1 LIVDDRIAIC
11 GSSNINDRSQL
22 GFHDSELSIV
32 MEDTHTLPSKM
43 DGKEFMAGHHAASLR
58 RILWR
63 EHLGLIPAQ
72 PLDAEDDPNAQPP
85 DEGDNDFYAHDE
97 WDSFV
102 ADPLSDDLWK
112 MWTERATT
120 NTTVFRQLFH
130 ADPDDNIK
138 TFEDYDH
145 FMPKDSYKSGHLFD
159 PYQPVDHVR
168 QELDKIKG
176 HLVWMPLKFLQD
188 AEMAEK
194 GMQVNSW
201 TESVYT

>member
-1 LIVDDRIAIC
+1 
-11 GSSNINDRSQL
+11 
-22 GFHDSELSIV
+22 

-43 DGKEFMAGHHAASLR
+43 DGKQYAAGHHAASLR

-63 EHLGLIPAQ
+63 EHLGLIHAQ
-72 PLDAEDDPNAQPP
+72 PLDAEKDVNAQPP
-85 DEGDNDFYAHDE
+85 DDGENDYFANDE

-102 ADPLSDDLWK
+102 EDPLNDDLWK

-130 ADPDDNIK
+130 ADPDDHIR
-138 TFEDYDH
+138 TFEDYDR
-145 FMPKDSYKSGHLFD
+145 FMPKGNYKSGHLFD
-159 PYQPVDHVR
+159 PYQPVDNVR

-176 HLVWMPLKFLQD
+176 HLVWMPLSFLED
-188 AEMAEK
+188 APMAEK
-194 GMQVNSW
+194 GLQVNSW

>member
-1 LIVDDRIAIC
+1 
-11 GSSNINDRSQL
+11 
-22 GFHDSELSIV
+22 
-32 MEDTHTLPSKM
+32 M
-43 DGKEFMAGHHAASLR
+43 DGKEFSAGHHAASLR

-63 EHLGLIPAQ
+63 EHLGLIPPQ
-72 PLDAEDDPNAQPP
+72 DVDAEHDVNAAPP
-85 DEGDNDFYAHDE
+85 DEGENDYLAGDE
-97 WDSFV
+97 WDDLV

-112 MWTERATT
+112 FWTERATL
-120 NTTVFRQLFH
+120 NTEVFRHLFH
-130 ADPDDNIK
+130 ADPDDHIK

-145 FMPKDSYKSGHLFD
+145 FMPQKSHKAGHLFD
-159 PYQPVDHVR
+159 PYQPVDSVR

>member
-1 LIVDDRIAIC
+1 M
-11 GSSNINDRSQL
+11 
-22 GFHDSELSIV
+22 

-43 DGKEFMAGHHAASLR
+43 AGKDFMAGHHAASLR

-72 PLDAEDDPNAQPP
+72 EIDAEDDVNAQPP
-85 DEGDNDFYAHDE
+85 DDGENDFFANDE

-102 ADPLSDDLWK
+102 ADPLSDDLWD

-120 NTTVFRQLFH
+120 NTLVFRSLFH

-138 TFEDYDH
+138 TFEDYDR
-145 FMPKDSYKSGHLFD
+145 FMPKDTHKSGHLFD
-159 PYQPVDHVR
+159 PYQPVDNVR
-168 QELDKIKG
+168 RELDKIKG
-176 HLVWMPLKFLQD
+176 HLVWMPLKFLED